1 MTDKSY
7 AIEFVDKLIN
17 SILKKES
24 DKYTNNP
31 KDSGG
36 PTKYGITETTARKY
50 GYKGPM
56 EDLTRGAAYNIYV
69 QMYWIAPH
77 FNTLFDVSAMLSVLL
92 MDFGVV
98 AGPDAAS
105 THLQRVLNV
114 LNRNQ
119 KDYKDLEPDGVI
131 GPNTLTALRA
141 FAKARGLKGMNVLHY
156 MVASLQS
163 VHFIEVA
170 ERRPKDEEF
179 EYGWQVNRGMGVFLA
194 ELPVKTS

>member
-1 MTDKSY
+1 MDLY
-7 AIEFVDKLIN
+7 VFVDRLIR
-17 SILKKES
+17 SILAKEG

-36 PTKYGITETTARKY
+36 PTKYGITEATARKY

-56 EDLTRGAAYNIYV
+56 EDLTSITAYNIYN
-69 QMYWIAPH
+69 QMYWISPG
-77 FNTLFDVSAMLSVLL
+77 FNKVSEIDFKLSVML

-98 AGPDAAS
+98 AGPDAAAL
-105 THLQRVLNV
+105 HLQRVLNV

-170 ERRPKDEEF
+170 ERRSKDEEF
-179 EYGWQVNRGMGVFLA
+179 QYGWQVNRGMGVFLA